1 MSSPRTEHH
10 TRPDQAEEKPPRST
24 LSVTQVVA
32 GALAAVSAAVAASFF
47 GVAGTVIGAAL
58 VSVVSTV
65 GSALY
70 GASLDRTGERLRRTR
85 HARPTRATPDG
96 DTRTRELPAALDP
109 RRAPAPRRRPRWSR
123 VAAYAVAVFAAAMV
137 VVTGVELVGQK
148 PVAALVGGT
157 DTPSSSSTTIGELS
171 TASSSR
177 DTAPSTPPED
187 DPADGG
193 SSEAPEST
201 APTGT
206 TEPEDAGGSSTP
218 TRQSEEPAPTSGS
231 EDEDGSGEDGSGEPG
246 DTSPAEPS
254 QEAPGTGSGTGTGD
268 TGPEPQAGAD
278 AGAGASAGPAS

>member
-10 TRPDQAEEKPPRST
+10 TRPDKAEEKPPRST

-157 DTPSSSSTTIGELS
+157 DTPSSSTTIGELS

-187 DPADGG
+187 EPADGG

-246 DTSPAEPS
+246 ETSPAEPS